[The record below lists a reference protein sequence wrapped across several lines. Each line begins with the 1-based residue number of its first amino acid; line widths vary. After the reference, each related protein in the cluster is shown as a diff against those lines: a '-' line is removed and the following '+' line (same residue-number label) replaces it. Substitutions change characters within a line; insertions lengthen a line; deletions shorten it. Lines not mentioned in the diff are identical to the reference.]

1 MNKSSHLLT
10 SIPTNIITED
20 SPSILLHRLHTN
32 ERQLRT
38 LAVVLSLAGGLA
50 LSFAL
55 GVGIMIYWYLHKC
68 KQKRRLGDRNTDNHE
83 QDEEDSDDGKSLY
96 SICNYRNCD
105 FYNRD
110 NPNHP
115 TAEEEQV
122 QEEIILLDNLTTLP
136 LPPISLV
143 STPEP
148 SAPSAKELHIH
159 THTNATSSSAHEDLC
174 HDCLLPPP
182 AYTKN

>member
-1 MNKSSHLLT
+1 MNKSSHILS
-10 SIPTNIITED
+10 SIPTNTIIED
-20 SPSILLHRLHTN
+20 SPSILLHRLHSN

-68 KQKRRLGDRNTDNHE
+68 KQKRRLGDETFD
-83 QDEEDSDDGKSLY
+83 DDGDDSDDEKSCSAGY
-96 SICNYRNCD
+96 SYCNSRNCD
-105 FYNRD
+105 YYN
-110 NPNHP
+110 NTP
-115 TAEEEQV
+115 TEIP
-122 QEEIILLDNLTTLP
+122 QESTTAVIDQDILVLP

-143 STPEP
+143 PTPEP

-159 THTNATSSSAHEDLC
+159 NHNNNATTSTNEELC
-174 HDCLLPPP
+174 HDCSIPPP

>member
-68 KQKRRLGDRNTDNHE
+68 KQKRRLGDRNRDTEDHS
-83 QDEEDSDDGKSLY
+83 DDDSDDEKSLY
-96 SICNYRNCD
+96 SVCNWRNCD
-105 FYNRD
+105 FYSNQD
-110 NPNHP
+110 TPAVP
-115 TAEEEQV
+115 IDEES
-122 QEEIILLDNLTTLP
+122 QEEIIVDPLP

-159 THTNATSSSAHEDLC
+159 THTNATTSTTHEDLC